1 MHPLADSAGIYLA
14 SASPRRAALLPLIG
28 VTFEVLSLDDFAVDE
43 AVHGREAPARYVK
56 RLALAKA
63 RAGMRAVRARG
74 LPLRAVLGADTTVCL
89 GREILGKPGDAAV
102 PAMEAARML
111 RLLSGRTH
119 RVLTA
124 VALVGGGRERL
135 MLSDSRVHFRHL
147 TRAEIAAYVAT
158 REPLDKAGGY
168 AIQGGAAAFVSH
180 LSGSYSGV
188 MGLPLFETAQ
198 LLRGLNPGGHSG
210 VARCGP
216 GARG

>member
-1 MHPLADSAGIYLA
+1 MPTLPTRAEIYLA

-28 VTFEVLSLDDFAVDE
+28 VTFEVLTLGDFAVDE
-43 AVHGREAPARYVK
+43 AVHGREAPARYVR

-63 RAGMRAVRARG
+63 RAGVRAMQARG
-74 LPLRAVLGADTTVCL
+74 LPPRPVLGADTTVCI
-89 GREILGKPGDAAV
+89 GREILGKPGDSAA
-102 PAMEAARML
+102 PAVEAARML
-111 RLLSGRTH
+111 RLLSGRIH

-124 VALVGGGRERL
+124 VALVEGRRERL
-135 MLSDSRVHFRHL
+135 MLSDSRVRFRRL

-198 LLRGLNPGGHSG
+198 LLRGSSAGGHNG
-210 VARCGP
+210 LAR
-216 GARG
+216 RG